1 MARLL
6 CCIVAVSI
14 LFASLAPQPTWYEDR
29 CLRLG
34 FAQGSDG
41 FNDCIARDRHWIED
55 NNRRAEAGVGP

>member
-6 CCIVAVSI
+6 CCIVAVSV

-41 FNDCIARDRHWIED
+41 FNDCIARDRH
-55 NNRRAEAGVGP
+55 